1 MNDDLTRWE
10 TAALVTVGAASA
22 YNVLLWSL
30 GYGIEASTPGM
41 TPLGV
46 LRVIFAVVSFVG
58 LDLIV
63 VVTVMAMRAGR
74 RGIWSEAA
82 AGSAA
87 LAAGL
92 IALEVAGVVTWPWLH
107 AAPAVV
113 LYTFMRHVA
122 ALRNGGMT
130 TVDNHVAEDATELD
144 TAGEEARPIDTEIDT
159 APAPPRLE
167 DLAQQ
172 HQVSTRTIRRWLATG
187 KISP

>member
-10 TAALVTVGAASA
+10 KAALVTVGAASA

-30 GYGIEASTPGM
+30 GYGLAASTPGL

-46 LRVIFAVVSFVG
+46 LRVIFAIVSFVG
-58 LDLIV
+58 MDLV
-63 VVTVMAMRAGR
+63 VIVTVMAMRAGR

-113 LYTFMRHVA
+113 LYAFMRHVA
-122 ALRNGGMT
+122 APRVAAVTALAEVVTQMDT
-130 TVDNHVAEDATELD
+130 QVDTVV
-144 TAGEEARPIDTEIDT
+144 TEIDT
-159 APAPPRLE
+159 APAAPRLE

-172 HQVSTRTIRRWLATG
+172 HQVSTRTIRRWLASG
-187 KISP
+187 RLQN